1 MTSKLKTERFVWLD
15 IMLTLLTLE
24 LMAYFYYGARAVFLS
39 CVCVAVSVAAEIVSL
54 RFMGKSFTADDLTC
68 TSDALILSLMLPAVV
83 DYRIAGIGCL
93 FGVIAAKNIFGGRA
107 NMIFSPAAAAY
118 LFMITSWKNQVLQF
132 TEPHVHTG
140 ITERASGLVSSAS
153 HNFNLTGKLG
163 YTDFE
168 LLMGNFP
175 GPAGAVSLLLL
186 IVAAL
191 ILLFRR
197 DISAG
202 AFIGNIAGTVF
213 MAKLVPAAADPSQSV
228 KYTLAMNMVLF
239 ASIYIVSD
247 RRIAPKRDY
256 FAFFYGLFIAV
267 TSYLLV
273 VTGAKENAVVL
284 VTVLFTPISLG
295 LKNLEKRID
304 LAIAEQEKQAE
315 EVEVTEE
322 QQDDALVQAQLL
334 LSGEEAQDDE

>member
-1 MTSKLKTERFVWLD
+1 MTNKPRSERFIWLD

-24 LMAYFYYGARAVFLS
+24 LMAYFYYGVRALFLS
-39 CVCVAVSVAAEIVSL
+39 GVCVAVSVAAEIVSL
-54 RFMGKSFTADDLTC
+54 RFMGKNFTADDLTC
-68 TSDALILSLMLPAVV
+68 TSDALILALMLPAAV

-93 FGVIAAKNIFGGRA
+93 FAVIAAKNIFGGRT

-140 ITERASGLVSSAS
+140 IAEHASGLVSSAS
-153 HNFNLTGKLG
+153 HNFNLTGKLS

-197 DISAG
+197 DISGG
-202 AFIGNIAGTVF
+202 AFIGSIARTIF
-213 MAKLVPAAADPSQSV
+213 MAKLVPAAADASQSV

-239 ASIYIVSD
+239 ASVYIVSD

-273 VTGAKENAVVL
+273 VTGAKENAIVL
-284 VTVLFTPISLG
+284 VSVLFTPISLG
-295 LKNLEKRID
+295 FKNLEKHIE
-304 LAIAEQEKQAE
+304 LALAEQEVQEAE
-315 EVEVTEE
+315 VSEE
-322 QQDDALVQAQLL
+322 QQDDALALAQEL
-334 LSGEEAQDDE
+334 LSGEEADSDE